1 MKVLGCGSSLEM
13 AKEKGK
19 QEGMKMKVAEIYK
32 EADPEIELLK
42 TAKNNYSLG
51 YKSGLQQRADVMKK
65 QWKEQGKQEIIERA
79 KAYCGLIKTE
89 DDLFKHID
97 RLEKCSECS
106 KVFWDK
112 LCPTCIREKVD
123 LNIKEMREEYIKM
136 INKCSNIE
144 CGWSEYLCERINKE
158 ELIQK
163 LNEVKK

>member
-1 MKVLGCGSSLEM
+1 MSELSGNQADKF
-13 AKEKGK
+13 ARKFFEKGK
-19 QEGMKMKVAEIYK
+19 ITNKDRIIESKIAKGQMKYV
-32 EADPEIELLK
+32 LK
-42 TAKNNYSLG
+42 LMEMA
-51 YKSGLQQRADVMKK
+51 
-65 QWKEQGKQEIIERA
+65 KEQGKQEIIERA

-123 LNIKEMREEYIKM
+123 LNIKEMREECIKM
-136 INKCSNIE
+136 INKCPKIE

-163 LNEVKK
+163 LSEVKK